1 MKDANVIE
9 ESVKSQKFD
18 ESKHSVLCSELKQI
32 YVAITRTRHRLWICE
47 NKEELCLPM
56 YDYWKRMRLVSTVK
70 LNKSVAQA
78 MRATSSIE
86 EWKNRGTKVLM
97 IIHLFIWLIVMF
109 YLTGALGVITRNI
122 NLC

>member
-18 ESKHSVLCSELKQI
+18 ESRHSVLCSELKQI

-97 IIHLFIWLIVMF
+97 IFYLFIWLIVMF
-109 YLTGALGVITRNI
+109 YLTGALGVITVET
-122 NLC
+122 